1 MHFFHQ
7 DQKRERK
14 PRVIRRL
21 CIWRSLGGDPFA
33 ITMHGCFEIRWSL
46 DSSLYS
52 KCRRRPTLGT
62 RWHMDVQRTTLL
74 AVITGDPWFP
84 VKRRHTAFSQVLTK
98 KGRDVLRMY
107 HPPQQVAFLL
117 SRIPRPCI
125 QYIHTHVRVGAR
137 ARTQTHTSQKR
148 CAACSSFGSRP

>member
-1 MHFFHQ
+1 M
-7 DQKRERK
+7 D
-14 PRVIRRL
+14 
-21 CIWRSLGGDPFA
+21 A
-33 ITMHGCFEIRWSL
+33 FEIRWSL

-98 KGRDVLRMY
+98 KGRDVLRMILPAATSGVPSFA
-107 HPPQQVAFLL
+107 HPPPLHTVYTHARP
-117 SRIPRPCI
+117 SRR
-125 QYIHTHVRVGAR
+125 AR
-137 ARTQTHTSQKR
+137 ANPNSHVAKALCGVLFFWVAAVEFVFSIKQTILSHTREGTS
-148 CAACSSFGSRP
+148 